1 MTTINK
7 YNVLFIQDNNS
18 LLNLKSELFNQ
29 LFNKVDFTLEKE
41 EALELFH
48 TNKYDIIIG
57 DITVEPKGV
66 GLLKQI
72 RDQKTE
78 QIIFALVSPKDSE
91 KLYKIADLNIH
102 AFELIPEYFDLA
114 LEEISKFD
122 PTKS

>member
-72 RDQKTE
+72 RDQKAE

-102 AFELIPEYFDLA
+102 AFELIPEYFNLA

-122 PTKS
+122 PTQS

>member
-1 MTTINK
+1 MTIINK
-7 YNVLFIQDNNS
+7 YNVLFIQDKDS
-18 LLNLKSELFNQ
+18 LLNVETKVFNQ
-29 LFNKVDFTLEKE
+29 VFNKVDFALERE
-41 EALELFH
+41 VALELFH
-48 TNKYDIIIG
+48 ANKYDVIIG
-57 DITVEPKGV
+57 DITVEPKAV

-72 RDQKTE
+72 RDQKAE

-122 PTKS
+122 PTHS

>member
-29 LFNKVDFTLEKE
+29 VFSKVDFTLEKE

-48 TNKYDIIIG
+48 KNKYDIIIG

>member
-18 LLNLKSELFNQ
+18 LLDVDSKIFSQ
-29 LFNKVDFTLEKE
+29 VFNKVDKVLGKEK
-41 EALELFH
+41 ALKLFDA
-48 TNKYDIIIG
+48 NEYDVIIG

-72 RDQKTE
+72 RDLKAE
-78 QIIFALVSPKDSE
+78 QIIFALVAPKDSE

-114 LEEISKFD
+114 LEEIAKFD
-122 PTKS
+122 PTQS